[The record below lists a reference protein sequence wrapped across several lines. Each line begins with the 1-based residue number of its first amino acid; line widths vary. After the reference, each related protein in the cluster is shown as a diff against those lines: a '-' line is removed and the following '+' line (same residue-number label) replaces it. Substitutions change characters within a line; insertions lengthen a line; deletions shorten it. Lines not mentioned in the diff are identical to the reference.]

1 MIDSDDFMLFIVITG
16 FVLCGAYFRAQYK
29 DWRRQQTSDAKE
41 KIQVRLLY
49 QLDSQSPRSQG
60 SVGVRAVDSA
70 SGSVVGSSGN
80 LAH

>member
-49 QLDSQSPRSQG
+49 HSTRNHRVHKEALVCEQSTRT
-60 SVGVRAVDSA
+60 GV
-70 SGSVVGSSGN
+70 
-80 LAH
+80 